1 MNLIFLLNFSCQ
13 QNVIKIIWNCVRCD
27 KKNTKRYGTPL
38 YCDIHSFDINN
49 KLIWYFFLHNVMSNR
64 VKHNKSNHKLSTRN
78 MLVFVVVGFVLRCN
92 NFSNAFSG
100 WILVHLIF
108 LKTFKRWLHFWYLN
122 IPYTTWNK
130 SANVVKERFVYYG
143 VYKCSYSK
151 TLFQSGPRFSLSLK
165 MTNRSIQIYNY

>member
-1 MNLIFLLNFSCQ
+1 MIGILVSHNLNTSFWIQFTWNAHNKIFYKWLSGCLYYVRLLFETFSYSTTDKNRNLSNMNLIFLLNFSCQ

-27 KKNTKRYGTPL
+27 KKNMKRYGTPL

-100 WILVHLIF
+100 
-108 LKTFKRWLHFWYLN
+108 
-122 IPYTTWNK
+122 
-130 SANVVKERFVYYG
+130 
-143 VYKCSYSK
+143 
-151 TLFQSGPRFSLSLK
+151 
-165 MTNRSIQIYNY
+165 